1 MHDLS
6 RLKVIIDVPE
16 TLAVL
21 VDPTIS
27 PDVQNARFKSTV
39 FLTTG
44 TDEGFPAEV
53 LESSTPVLVDFWA
66 PWCGPCRMLHPVLE
80 EIAGERPESLKIVS
94 INIDENVNEAGKLG
108 VVSIPALF
116 IFQDGKLV
124 NKTFGAYPKR
134 HLTEWIDESLSA
146 VAQ

>member
-1 MHDLS
+1 MSSLQQVTD
-6 RLKVIIDVPE
+6 
-16 TLAVL
+16 
-21 VDPTIS
+21 
-27 PDVQNARFKSTV
+27 ST
-39 FLTTG
+39 
-44 TDEGFPAEV
+44 FPAEV

-80 EIAGERPESLKIVS
+80 EIAGERTESLKIVS

-134 HLTEWIDESLSA
+134 HLTEWIDESLA
-146 VAQ
+146 TVAQ

>member
-1 MHDLS
+1 VSNLQQVTD
-6 RLKVIIDVPE
+6 
-16 TLAVL
+16 
-21 VDPTIS
+21 
-27 PDVQNARFKSTV
+27 
-39 FLTTG
+39 G
-44 TDEGFPAEV
+44 TFPSEV
-53 LESSTPVLVDFWA
+53 LESETPVLVDFWA

-80 EIAGERPESLKIVS
+80 EVAGERGEALKIVS
-94 INIDENVNEAGKLG
+94 VNIDENVTYAGQFG

-134 HLTEWIDESLSA
+134 HLTEWIDESLAA